1 MNEITLVRFLE
12 AMLNAEQH
20 SHTPL
25 FIDLMEE
32 EVEGFLAYPRLRE
45 YFKRKTPVAYDKL
58 VYALENRTTLLTT
71 PFKAMEAL
79 DPAGTV
85 SIPQR
90 VVFYYVDNDRIKA
103 DVVNWISEG
112 EVPETRT
119 FNLCPVE
126 EGWMV
131 GSHYSY
137 PYQNIKSPYLYP
149 VYLDDVTP
157 GKCVAVTNLIC
168 TLTMEVL
175 ASEAGQVWVE
185 NSKNIDNW
193 VSMGYQLY
201 TK

>member
-12 AMLNAEQH
+12 AMQNAERF

-45 YFKRKTPVAYDKL
+45 YFKRKTPNAYEKL
-58 VYALENRTTLLTT
+58 VYALENSSTLLTT
-71 PFKAMEAL
+71 PFKALEAL
-79 DPAGTV
+79 DPAGTT

-90 VVFYYVDNDRIKA
+90 VVFYYIDHDRIKA
-103 DVVNWISEG
+103 DVVNWISENA
-112 EVPETRT
+112 VPETRT

-126 EGWMV
+126 EGWKV
-131 GSHYSY
+131 GNHYSY
-137 PYQNIKSPYLYP
+137 PYQSIKSPFLYP

-157 GKCVAVTNLIC
+157 GNCIPVTNLIC
-168 TLTMEVL
+168 ALTMEVL
-175 ASEAGQVWVE
+175 ATKAGQVWVE
-185 NSKNIDNW
+185 NTKNTDYW
-193 VSMGYQLY
+193 TSMGYHPY